1 MQRALTV
8 HATSGYKYKD
18 TPTIQ
23 LKGDYLSQFGFSI
36 GTPVEVTLVDDQ
48 ITIRPATEEE
58 EVVDQEKIM
67 LPERKSGQTLCLTAE
82 SMLIYYLCLPSFN
95 SMPGKDWFNAMSLFY
110 IYHNEIA
117 IQNLLK

>member
-18 TPTIQ
+18 TPIIQ

-48 ITIRPATEEE
+48 ITIRPATE
-58 EVVDQEKIM
+58 
-67 LPERKSGQTLCLTAE
+67 RKSGQTLCLTAE

-95 SMPGKDWFNAMSLFY
+95 SMPEKDWFNAMSLFY
-110 IYHNEIA
+110 IHHNEIA

>member
-8 HATSGYKYKD
+8 HATSGYKHKD

-58 EVVDQEKIM
+58 EVVD
-67 LPERKSGQTLCLTAE
+67 
-82 SMLIYYLCLPSFN
+82 
-95 SMPGKDWFNAMSLFY
+95 
-110 IYHNEIA
+110 
-117 IQNLLK
+117 

>member
-23 LKGDYLSQFGFSI
+23 LKGDYLSQFRFSI

-48 ITIRPATEEE
+48 ITIRSATEEE

-67 LPERKSGQTLCLTAE
+67 LPERKKRPDFLS
-82 SMLIYYLCLPSFN
+82 
-95 SMPGKDWFNAMSLFY
+95 DR
-110 IYHNEIA
+110 
-117 IQNLLK
+117 